1 MKKILIIIL
10 SLILI
15 AGCTDNSSISPDNE
29 AEDALNDNQETEDTL
44 NDNQETENSNEPI
57 MVPDFELETLDGSVI
72 KLSEI
77 RDKNVI
83 INFWYTGCT
92 FCVMEMP
99 DLQKLQETYPDDL
112 LLLAINVGET
122 KETIE
127 EFIAENKLNIRVLLD
142 QDMHVAYDYGIRSF
156 PTTIAVNKNGEMV
169 GGYIGMLT
177 YEQME
182 KLYGF
187 FE

>member
-1 MKKILIIIL
+1 MIIHITGYHVIHKGEDNEKILIIIL

-112 LLLAINVGET
+112 CCWQST
-122 KETIE
+122 
-127 EFIAENKLNIRVLLD
+127 
-142 QDMHVAYDYGIRSF
+142 
-156 PTTIAVNKNGEMV
+156 
-169 GGYIGMLT
+169 
-177 YEQME
+177 
-182 KLYGF
+182 
-187 FE
+187 

>member
-77 RDKNVI
+77 TFKISWLFIFAFNCFLFIRKTCRTGI
-83 INFWYTGCT
+83 IDG
-92 FCVMEMP
+92 
-99 DLQKLQETYPDDL
+99 
-112 LLLAINVGET
+112 
-122 KETIE
+122 
-127 EFIAENKLNIRVLLD
+127 
-142 QDMHVAYDYGIRSF
+142 
-156 PTTIAVNKNGEMV
+156 
-169 GGYIGMLT
+169 
-177 YEQME
+177 
-182 KLYGF
+182 
-187 FE
+187 

>member
-1 MKKILIIIL
+1 M
-10 SLILI
+10 
-15 AGCTDNSSISPDNE
+15 
-29 AEDALNDNQETEDTL
+29 
-44 NDNQETENSNEPI
+44 
-57 MVPDFELETLDGSVI
+57 
-72 KLSEI
+72 
-77 RDKNVI
+77 
-83 INFWYTGCT
+83 
-92 FCVMEMP
+92 
-99 DLQKLQETYPDDL
+99 
-112 LLLAINVGET
+112 LLAINVGET

-127 EFIAENKLNIRVLLD
+127 EFMAENKLNIRVLLD

-187 FE
+187 